1 MARKWYEIT
10 LKPLQPLHIGS
21 GNYGVVNPTRIFI
34 PGWTIWGALTAA
46 FGIKNGWD
54 KNELKN
60 EQKELFEQVSNF
72 YPLINGNILFP
83 NYKKGEFC
91 LGEYTEKKFRHLATD
106 TFTSTAIN
114 ALDQSANK
122 NSLHEIEYL
131 LPKTKESKPKDI
143 LWKGILNI
151 DNEDNYYNL
160 KSFISAGTELS
171 IGGERSKGFGKVI
184 IYNVKKLEEKEKWN
198 IQDENISL
206 DREPSVHFV
215 STDDDNKSISKG
227 EIIPYVEIL
236 SSDKNSLE
244 LSKIKMIYKPG
255 VRAEHKNQKTLILKK
270 GIVNLFTY
278 LQCMMSA
285 KKE

>member
-21 GNYGVVNPTRIFI
+21 GNYGVVNPTWIYI
-34 PGWTIWGALTAA
+34 PGWTIWGAFTAS

-54 KNELKN
+54 KNNLSKQ
-60 EQKELFEQVSNF
+60 QKELFDDLSNF
-72 YPLINGNILFP
+72 YPFIEGKILFP

-114 ALDQSANK
+114 ALYQSANES
-122 NSLHEIEYL
+122 SLHEIEYL

-151 DNEDNYYNL
+151 DKEDNIYEL
-160 KSFISAGTELS
+160 KSFLSAGTELS

-206 DREPSVHFV
+206 NKESSAHFV
-215 STDDDNKSISKG
+215 SADCAKNIFKG
-227 EIIPYVEIL
+227 EMIPHVEIS
-236 SSDKNSLE
+236 SSDKNSIE
-244 LSKIKMIYKPG
+244 LSEMKCIYKPG
-255 VRAEHKNQKTLILKK
+255 VRADCPKLKLKK
-270 GIVNLFTY
+270 GIAY
-278 LQCMMSA
+278 PCM
-285 KKE
+285 